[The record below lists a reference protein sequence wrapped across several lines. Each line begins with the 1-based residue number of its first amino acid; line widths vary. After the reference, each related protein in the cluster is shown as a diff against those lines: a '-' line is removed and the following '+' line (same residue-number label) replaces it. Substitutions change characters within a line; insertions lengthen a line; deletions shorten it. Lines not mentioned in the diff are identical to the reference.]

1 MSVIVVIKE
10 KDRVYIGA
18 DSQMNC
24 ASGKRTILAKNNY
37 KIWNVKGVKNC
48 VMGHVGEVKDKCVIS
63 VMKNLV
69 TKNDVEKHNINYDYV
84 VSKINKRII
93 KELISYQYISG
104 DKPYS
109 DLSSSFAFAYK
120 NNAYLLH
127 YGAVIEIED
136 YFAFGSGEDE
146 ALGSLATTEGLP
158 AKERIVK
165 AIKASSR
172 YELCVGMP
180 AVITDTLTQ
189 EFEVIYE

>member
-1 MSVIVVIKE
+1 MSVVVVIKE

-24 ASGKRTILAKNNY
+24 ASGKRTVLAKNNY

-48 VMGHVGEVKDKCVIS
+48 VMGHVGDVKDKCAIAA
-63 VMKNLV
+63 MKNLV
-69 TKNDVEKHNINYDYV
+69 TKNDVDKNNINYDYV
-84 VSKINKRII
+84 VTKINKKII
-93 KELISYQYISG
+93 KELISYQYISS

-109 DLSSSFAFAYK
+109 DLSSAFVFAYK
-120 NNAYLLH
+120 NHAYIIH
-127 YGAVIEIED
+127 YGAVIEIVD

-146 ALGSLATTEGLP
+146 AVGSLSTTEGLP

-172 YELCVGMP
+172 YELSVGMP